1 MTDVSVLRDKYRQ
14 EKQALWSSISDS
26 AANGR
31 GLKPTLVR
39 LAKLADKLLIE
50 LWSQAGFDQGE
61 ALIAVGGYGRGE
73 LFPSS
78 DVDVLVM
85 LPDSVIA
92 EDSPELKAKL
102 ETFIGSCWDS
112 GLEIGSSVRT
122 LSDCI
127 EESEKDITVKTS
139 LLESRLITGHK
150 KLYTQFQKRYEEAM
164 DPHAFFVAKTLELNQ
179 RHNNFENTPYSL
191 EPN

>member
-14 EKQALWSSISDS
+14 EKQALWASISDS

-50 LWSQAGFDQGE
+50 LWCKAGFEQGE

-92 EDSPELKAKL
+92 EDSPELKTKL
-102 ETFIGSCWDS
+102 EIFIGSC
-112 GLEIGSSVRT
+112 
-122 LSDCI
+122 
-127 EESEKDITVKTS
+127 
-139 LLESRLITGHK
+139 
-150 KLYTQFQKRYEEAM
+150 
-164 DPHAFFVAKTLELNQ
+164 
-179 RHNNFENTPYSL
+179 
-191 EPN
+191 